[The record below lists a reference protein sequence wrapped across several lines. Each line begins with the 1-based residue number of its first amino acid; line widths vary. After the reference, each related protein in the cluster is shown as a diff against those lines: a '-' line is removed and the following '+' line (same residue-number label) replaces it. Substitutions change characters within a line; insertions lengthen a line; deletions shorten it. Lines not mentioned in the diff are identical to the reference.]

1 MDCDIICHKSLLMVH
16 TELLYLGFLFQFEN
30 GRFEMIIIMPSNYKG
45 LKFFHLEALAK
56 LEVPTPDGTIFD
68 EALEALEKRRTV
80 HELHVINMPSFKV
93 DTNMDVQKHLRTV
106 NQFIHPHYHLLF
118 LTNLYAVT
126 HLVPNT
132 FKAHLQL
139 SKLGGT

>member
-1 MDCDIICHKSLLMVH
+1 VEANTYALLMVH
-16 TELLYLGFLFQFEN
+16 TELLYLGFLFQFED
-30 GRFEMIIIMPSNYKG
+30 GRFEMIIIMPSNHRG

-56 LEVPTPDGTIFD
+56 LEVPTTDGTILD

-106 NQFIHPHYHLLF
+106 NQFIHPHYCLLF
-118 LTNLYAVT
+118 LTRLYAVIQMVQT
-126 HLVPNT
+126 K
-132 FKAHLQL
+132 FKARLWL
-139 SKLGGT
+139 SRLGETPV